1 MGQPFQPGPPP
12 YNPSPSPGWAAPTG
26 PRVWQPTP
34 GYPPGGGRGA
44 ADAIAAAALT
54 LAAILYLVRRIWL
67 YLEFDKFFWND
78 VIVLI
83 SVLFALVATILLFTA
98 SKPATARIAAGIA
111 VGMMFVPN
119 VSYVFSAFD
128 RGVRRGYGV
137 WADGG
142 WLSIPATLLAL
153 IAIGALLAAASSAGP
168 RVAGAG
174 PRPPGTQPP
183 NSWPQPSMG
192 QPPVGYPGQHQ
203 PLPPQ

>member
-1 MGQPFQPGPPP
+1 M
-12 YNPSPSPGWAAPTG
+12 
-26 PRVWQPTP
+26 P
-34 GYPPGGGRGA
+34 GYPPSGGRGA
-44 ADAIAAAALT
+44 ADAIAAAALA
-54 LAAILYLVRRIWL
+54 LAAILYLARRIWL
-67 YLEFDKFFWND
+67 YLQFDKFFWSD
-78 VIVLI
+78 VIVII

-98 SKPATARIAAGIA
+98 RKPATARIAAGIA

-153 IAIGALLAAASSAGP
+153 IAIGALFAAASSAGP
-168 RVAGAG
+168 QHVPGTG
-174 PRPPGTQPP
+174 PQPPGAQPP
-183 NSWPQPSMG
+183 NSWPQPPMA